1 MDLRGL
7 LLSNPGRPVI
17 VTIAAALLLG
27 SAILLVGD
35 WIARPANV
43 VSNGGQVFFIMLW
56 ILMAQAA
63 FRGLGW
69 VRIAIV
75 AIFSAS
81 VWGLINAESTSA
93 TLANLTFVDAVFSVF
108 QITALLLLLLP
119 TATKWF
125 SCISALRKN
134 D

>member
-1 MDLRGL
+1 
-7 LLSNPGRPVI
+7 
-17 VTIAAALLLG
+17 
-27 SAILLVGD
+27 
-35 WIARPANV
+35 
-43 VSNGGQVFFIMLW
+43 
-56 ILMAQAA
+56 MAQAA